1 MLEIEK
7 YCREINSL
15 EKKVKPFLES
25 LNIGYD
31 IPNDQNDTVKIVFA
45 GQYNAGKSSTIQ
57 MMTGINDIAIGGG
70 ITTQQTHEYDWNGL
84 KIIDTPGI
92 HTKLRPDHDEIAY
105 AEIAAA
111 DILVFMITYQL
122 FDNHMGNHFRKLA
135 IDKDKAHEMI
145 LVINK
150 MEDTALGNTPE
161 QQEIL
166 KNSTG
171 FIDVIK
177 PYSCED
183 LNTCFIDVN
192 KYLESI
198 EEREA
203 DPELAKET
211 YELSGY
217 ENFINTLNKFVD
229 EKGIASKLTTKLY
242 LIIDKLEEAIKITQ
256 PQSEDADIDALE
268 ENLLQQRHIL
278 SDRKN
283 KIEQDVRDIYTVA
296 SSKIRNLGLEASN
309 LLDKGCEQDVVE
321 SQLQE
326 YIEKVQAIAE
336 KCENDA
342 QKAIETGLDDI
353 DKDFERM
360 EKADFSQ
367 ILSARLIQK
376 YDILPDSIKNI
387 LNSVSSG
394 AKDVSNLIAQNAFN
408 KSVQC
413 GGLKLTNFS
422 GSNIHNLV
430 LKIGKGLG
438 YKFKPWQAI
447 KITKGVAIGGQIF
460 SALGIAF
467 SVFLQIKSQAD
478 EEKILEELRINRQNI
493 RSQFNDVASDLFDSG
508 KDIIANNVTLPLDSS
523 INEIGKHIQAIRDT
537 RNNRNET
544 CLKLEQLK
552 SECLALIN
560 KIHQS

>member
-1 MLEIEK
+1 
-7 YCREINSL
+7 
-15 EKKVKPFLES
+15 
-25 LNIGYD
+25 
-31 IPNDQNDTVKIVFA
+31 
-45 GQYNAGKSSTIQ
+45 

-198 EEREA
+198 EERET

-278 SDRKN
+278 LKHF
-283 KIEQDVRDIYTVA
+283 I
-296 SSKIRNLGLEASN
+296 
-309 LLDKGCEQDVVE
+309 
-321 SQLQE
+321 
-326 YIEKVQAIAE
+326 
-336 KCENDA
+336 
-342 QKAIETGLDDI
+342 
-353 DKDFERM
+353 
-360 EKADFSQ
+360 
-367 ILSARLIQK
+367 
-376 YDILPDSIKNI
+376 
-387 LNSVSSG
+387 VS
-394 AKDVSNLIAQNAFN
+394 
-408 KSVQC
+408 
-413 GGLKLTNFS
+413 
-422 GSNIHNLV
+422 
-430 LKIGKGLG
+430 
-438 YKFKPWQAI
+438 
-447 KITKGVAIGGQIF
+447 
-460 SALGIAF
+460 
-467 SVFLQIKSQAD
+467 
-478 EEKILEELRINRQNI
+478 R
-493 RSQFNDVASDLFDSG
+493 
-508 KDIIANNVTLPLDSS
+508 
-523 INEIGKHIQAIRDT
+523 
-537 RNNRNET
+537 
-544 CLKLEQLK
+544 
-552 SECLALIN
+552 
-560 KIHQS
+560 